1 MFTGIQS
8 TTNADRLL
16 AYILKDDRCEFATGY
31 GCTAT
36 TAQEDF
42 RDVRE
47 MFDPQGKLK
56 VEAFGLVLSA
66 STAEFDPNNP
76 EEVYQHHQVVAEV
89 VRRAFGGR
97 MNLVGTQSD
106 GSSGLVH
113 SHGVVP
119 NLAHEDAEMT
129 HTVKG
134 KKVSEAVVAGKPFSS
149 AMSNVYRIRAITNEV
164 LADEEFMASIGY
176 DNSRLAAELTEQAKL
191 NGKKFKG
198 FASKHSYD
206 NNELMRVSRSGRS
219 AKWLPSLM
227 AQIDA
232 AKAQALDEERF
243 VQLLEEDGTVA
254 LTKRGKD
261 GTSWTFK
268 HTDENGKV
276 RSARAGSTR
285 LPVALYGR
293 ETILAQLAAN
303 DEAAK
308 SAGPVEPTPEERY
321 EAMMAGA
328 GRRQAAFDDLM
339 QSAEAR
345 GQAAYE
351 ALKANRDADP
361 VRASMEANRDARLKL
376 EMVERGGVSPAAAP
390 KAKDP
395 EPMPAPE
402 PQPEV
407 APKAVVAEAVSVD
420 VEVDVVEVEDEAPA
434 PKRRAKPT
442 AEKPALEEPAEEP
455 TAPVAAPEPPA
466 AVLPAVEVTEVV
478 QEPEELP
485 EPEIED
491 GGVPEDRQSLLWS
504 VDFDSHSGRKQK
516 IIVAM
521 AEFEEAH
528 AWEAVA
534 QGQPFDETKVPAGIG
549 RAWMDEFGSKLDP
562 AVSEQMW
569 LRTTL
574 KEEMA
579 QEFERGADA
588 QAADNDRALA
598 LSNLRHAWMKRQ
610 LEAGRYDISDEDRS
624 AYLKAHM
631 DERAALIEDPEAR
644 DQHAAMK

>member
-16 AYILKDDRCEFATGY
+16 AYVLKDERCAFATGY
-31 GCTAT
+31 QCTAQ
-36 TAQEDF
+36 TAQDDF

-56 VEAFGLVLSA
+56 VEAFGLVFSA

-76 EEVYQHHQVVAEV
+76 EEVYQHHQVSSEIL
-89 VRRAFGGR
+89 RRAFGGR
-97 MNLVGTQSD
+97 MPVAGTQTD
-106 GSSGLVH
+106 GATGLVH
-113 SHGVVP
+113 THGVVP
-119 NLAHEDAEMT
+119 NLAHEDAVMT

-176 DNSRLAAELTEQAKL
+176 DNSRLAAALAEQAKL

-219 AKWLPSLM
+219 AQWLPSLM
-227 AQIDA
+227 ARIDA
-232 AKAQALDEERF
+232 AKAQAIDEERF
-243 VQLLEEDGTVA
+243 IQLLEEDGTVQ
-254 LTKRGKD
+254 LVKRGKD
-261 GTSWTFK
+261 KTSWTFK
-268 HTDENGKV
+268 HADENGKV

-293 ETILAQLAAN
+293 EVILAQLAAN

-328 GRRQAAFDDLM
+328 GRRQAEFDDLM

-345 GQAAYE
+345 GQVAYE
-351 ALKANRDADP
+351 AMMADRDVDPAGFSTVDGPINQLMADMRTRDAAFIP
-361 VRASMEANRDARLKL
+361 SLGPEPKATATEGATQAAEMEAFEAQVAEETPVPKRRTK
-376 EMVERGGVSPAAAP
+376 RAAA
-390 KAKDP
+390 KP
-395 EPMPAPE
+395 EPVEPAKEPVAPATAPE
-402 PQPEV
+402 P
-407 APKAVVAEAVSVD
+407 AVQA
-420 VEVDVVEVEDEAPA
+420 
-434 PKRRAKPT
+434 
-442 AEKPALEEPAEEP
+442 
-455 TAPVAAPEPPA
+455 
-466 AVLPAVEVTEVV
+466 LPAVEATEAV
-478 QEPEELP
+478 QDAEELA
-485 EPEIED
+485 EPQIED
-491 GGVPEDRQSLLWS
+491 AGLIEDRQSLLWS

-528 AWEAVA
+528 AWQALAE
-534 QGQPFDETKVPAGIG
+534 GQPFDEAKVPDGVG
-549 RAWMDEFGSKLDP
+549 RAWMEEFGSKLDP
-562 AVSEQMW
+562 SVSEQMW

-598 LSNLRHAWMKRQ
+598 LSNLRHAWLKSQ
-610 LEAGRYDISDEDRS
+610 LEAGRYDIGDEDRS

-631 DERAALIEDPEAR
+631 DQRAALIEGPGAD
-644 DQHAAMK
+644 DQHTATL